1 MRMSH
6 ILIVEDSPSLA
17 RTYEAQLR
25 REVEN
30 VTIAPD
36 GASAEAFMLNTEPS
50 CVLLDLKL
58 PDTHGLD
65 LLKGWRARGLDMP
78 VIVVTSDGSMS
89 IAVEA
94 MKEGAADF
102 LVKPF
107 GPDRLRTTVQ
117 NVLEQG
123 RLRAVVST
131 YEKNSTKTAFGEFI
145 GASLPMQAVYRTLEV
160 AAPSNASI
168 FITGETGTGKE
179 LAAKAVHQHSSRSSK
194 SLVTI
199 NCGAIPIELIESEL
213 FGHVKG
219 AFTGATSDRAG
230 AAELANGG
238 TLFLDEIGEM
248 PIDLQPKLLR
258 FLQSGTYNRVGDSR
272 TLQSDIRIIAATNRD
287 PWGAVCDGTL
297 REDLFFRLNVIPVQL
312 PSLRERGAD
321 IILLAEAFLQKFS
334 QEEGCDAPGFAR
346 AAEQSLLNHPWPGN
360 VRELENTVRRVVILN
375 ACEEVTDTMLALVSS
390 RPTEQA
396 AATPVHAD
404 NGTQLSTYRTEI
416 ALEPLWKTERRAIEH
431 AIALCRNNVTEAAE
445 HLEIAPSTIYRKRE
459 QWARLLEAE

>member
-17 RTYEAQLR
+17 RTYEAQLQ
-25 REVEN
+25 REFEAI
-30 VTIAPD
+30 TIAPD
-36 GASAEAFMLNTEPS
+36 GASAEAFLQDTQPS
-50 CVLLDLKL
+50 CILLDLKL

-65 LLKGWRARGLDMP
+65 LLKSWRARGLDMP
-78 VIVVTSDGSMS
+78 VIVITADGSMN
-89 IAVEA
+89 IAIEA
-94 MKEGAADF
+94 MKQGAADF

-107 GPDRLRTTVQ
+107 GPDRLRTTID

-123 RLRAVVST
+123 RLRKVVST
-131 YEKNSTKTAFGEFI
+131 YEKSSTRAAFGEFI
-145 GASLPMQAVYRTLEV
+145 GSSLPMQAVYRTLEI

-179 LAAKAVHQHSSRSSK
+179 LAAKAVHQHSARARK
-194 SLVTI
+194 NMVTI
-199 NCGAIPIELIESEL
+199 NCGAIPSELIESEL

-230 AAELANGG
+230 AAELAHGG

-272 TLQSDIRIIAATNRD
+272 PLQSDIRIVAATNRD
-287 PWGAVCDGTL
+287 PWAAVCDGAL

-321 IILLAEAFLQKFS
+321 ILQLAEAFLQKFS
-334 QEEGCDAPGFAR
+334 HEEGCDAQGFAR
-346 AAEQSLLNHPWPGN
+346 DAEQTLLNHPWPGN

-375 ACEEVTDTMLALVSS
+375 ACQQVTDSMLDLVPPHPASQTIE
-390 RPTEQA
+390 P
-396 AATPVHAD
+396 PHLNNV
-404 NGTQLSTYRTEI
+404 TQISNYRTEVT
-416 ALEPLWKTERRAIEH
+416 LEPLWKSERRAIEH

-459 QWARLLEAE
+459 QWARLLETE